1 MKKETNPLKR
11 RRQSLGYN
19 QKQMSE
25 LLNITQSQ
33 YSRIENGTTDPTKYL
48 SRLSD
53 IFDCEPEEVFQ
64 GKILN
69 EIEEE
74 FLNNPSKEMS
84 CTYHEK
90 KPDSV
95 YLKVEGWFTKEE
107 LERFVSF
114 SMEGLPDGDNRNTL
128 GRRRNSRLLNK
139 GRLKKERR

>member
-1 MKKETNPLKR
+1 MNKETNPLKR

-19 QKQMSE
+19 QKQMSDR
-25 LLNITQSQ
+25 LNITQSQ

-48 SRLSD
+48 SRLSE

-84 CTYHEK
+84 CTYHEG

-107 LERFVSF
+107 LERFISF